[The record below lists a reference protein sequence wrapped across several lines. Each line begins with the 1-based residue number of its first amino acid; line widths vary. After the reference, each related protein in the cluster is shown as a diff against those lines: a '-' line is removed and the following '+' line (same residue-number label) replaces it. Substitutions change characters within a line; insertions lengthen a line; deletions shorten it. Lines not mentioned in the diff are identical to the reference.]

1 MGKLY
6 VKSVR
11 YNGVILIVF
20 YVFEGYFFIIW
31 LLFENII
38 IIFFINI
45 FFSFECKYEKFYCIC
60 NFKGV

>member
-38 IIFFINI
+38 IIFFMNI
-45 FFSFECKYEKFYCIC
+45 FLVLNVNMKSFIVF
-60 NFKGV
+60 